1 MKNCVA
7 ACNREG
13 LMASME
19 KEKKELEMCEK
30 ALNDYMESKRR
41 AFPRFYFTS
50 TADLLDIL
58 SNGDNPVKIQIHMS
72 KCFQVTLAPCKL
84 ENPAH
89 SCACLGFRHGWHP

>member
-1 MKNCVA
+1 
-7 ACNREG
+7 
-13 LMASME
+13 MASME

-58 SNGDNPVKIQIHMS
+58 SNGDNPVKIQVHMS
-72 KCFQVTLAPCKL
+72 KCFQVSLDLCYCSPQAQDLHEPPFI
-84 ENPAH
+84 PAH
-89 SCACLGFRHGWHP
+89 GH